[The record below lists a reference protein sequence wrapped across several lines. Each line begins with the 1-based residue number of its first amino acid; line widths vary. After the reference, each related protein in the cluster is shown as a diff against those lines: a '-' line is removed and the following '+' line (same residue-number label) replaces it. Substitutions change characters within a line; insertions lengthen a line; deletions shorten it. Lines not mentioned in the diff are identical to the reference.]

1 YGATTGDSGR
11 LMPALTRAFPRAI
24 GLVEAAA
31 RTGEAGGVV
40 STWLG
45 RSSPRPDEK
54 WLETQARASN
64 EGATDAHTTRARQS
78 AKAWGRFTRNF
89 VVQGT
94 AAEWAMSWMALT
106 RQSLFELGGWR
117 DDSPHLAFFLVS
129 EAAASAGALLF
140 RDSGVE
146 FPLSVA
152 IVDRYSEAK

>member
-1 YGATTGDSGR
+1 
-11 LMPALTRAFPRAI
+11 
-24 GLVEAAA
+24 
-31 RTGEAGGVV
+31 
-40 STWLG
+40 
-45 RSSPRPDEK
+45 
-54 WLETQARASN
+54 
-64 EGATDAHTTRARQS
+64 
-78 AKAWGRFTRNF
+78 FTRNF

-117 DDSPHLAFFLVS
+117 DDSPHLAFFLHDEVVIHSPAAHAEEAARLVS
-129 EAAASAGALLF
+129 EAAARAGALLF